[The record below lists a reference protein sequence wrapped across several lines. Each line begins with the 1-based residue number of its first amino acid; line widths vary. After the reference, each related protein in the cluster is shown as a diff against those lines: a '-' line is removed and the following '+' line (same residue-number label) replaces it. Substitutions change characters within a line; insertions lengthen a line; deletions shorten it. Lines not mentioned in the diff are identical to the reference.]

1 MSASIALLA
10 GLLVAMGLSYLTGA
24 EAYGMDEI
32 LFLIMVF
39 LAVSATLLLAMY
51 LLGEKV
57 HKATPIVLGIAIG
70 GTVMVITYFLGEW
83 LVLNVGLGK
92 ALLEVP
98 INVLQVTLGGTIG
111 ALLSYYVKKSYP
123 RITRM

>member
-1 MSASIALLA
+1 MSAAIALLA
-10 GLLVAMGLSYLTGA
+10 GLFVAMGLSYFTGA
-24 EAYGMDEI
+24 VAYGMDEL

-39 LAVSATLLLAMY
+39 LAVSAALLLVMY
-51 LLGEKV
+51 LLGAKA

-83 LVLNVGLGK
+83 LVLDVGIGK

-111 ALLSYYVKKSYP
+111 ALLSHYVRKSYP